1 MIRLIKKTLNISNRH
16 DYFGKFIIINIA
28 LCIIIICLSMKNE
41 FSLRANA
48 HLLVEMFISI
58 TTCGI
63 FTLYRRNH
71 SEFVFLVSPYSKL
84 KNFNIVLLAAVIQNS
99 LLLFVFIIQ
108 LLFAFRASFTISIV
122 VSVIHFFYAIAC
134 GALVGVVIKQHK
146 IGVIG
151 LVLFY
156 STLFMDKQWTDLEMY
171 RLFSPIGQLV
181 NVGSLDVSNTISL
194 IGLSILLLTICYTAS
209 SISARRIT
217 WKSGIIFF
225 LGFLIVLSVG
235 VAERYYNSRIRHCNY
250 KKINVSQVEV
260 SYRGVNEQEAETYG
274 RWLSYIDDKLVEN
287 DMIKEKI
294 HNLVIQRYFISPNF
308 LPYLDEPMIPIE
320 VKNGVMYINI
330 FSKAMMIHSDVEF
343 RYDMF
348 QRMMYHYMST
358 TEMGRKAGATVLVF
372 ITEIIENPKN
382 VFSED
387 MIKYSQRRGI
397 HIQNLRN
404 E

>member
-1 MIRLIKKTLNISNRH
+1 
-16 DYFGKFIIINIA
+16 
-28 LCIIIICLSMKNE
+28 
-41 FSLRANA
+41 
-48 HLLVEMFISI
+48 
-58 TTCGI
+58 
-63 FTLYRRNH
+63 
-71 SEFVFLVSPYSKL
+71 
-84 KNFNIVLLAAVIQNS
+84 
-99 LLLFVFIIQ
+99 VFIIQ
-108 LLFAFRASFTISIV
+108 LLFAFRASFTISVV

-146 IGVIG
+146 IGVIA

-217 WKSGIIFF
+217 WKSGVIFF

-235 VAERYYNSRIRHCNY
+235 VAERYYNSRIHHCNY

-260 SYRGVNEQEAETYG
+260 SYRGVNEQEAEAYG

-294 HNLVIQRYFISPNF
+294 HHLVIQRYFISPNF

-330 FSKAMMIHSDVEF
+330 FSRAMMIHSDVEF

-358 TEMGRKAGATVLVF
+358 TEMGRKPGINVLVF
-372 ITEIIENPKN
+372 MTEIIENPKN

-387 MIKYSQRRGI
+387 MIKYSQRKGI